1 MQGLYTIR
9 TNHIAMK
16 WVRLILLG
24 MLIVSGLT
32 GTAQQRMLNL
42 DRQERLR
49 LRDLNLTDDQK
60 RRLALLVQRERLQ
73 SLINQKDLNAILTD
87 KQKALLI
94 EWRNKRMSNPPDST
108 KKLTGQ

>member
-1 MQGLYTIR
+1 LQGLNTIR

-24 MLIVSGLT
+24 MLIGSGLT
-32 GTAQQRMLNL
+32 GTAQQRILNL
-42 DRQERLR
+42 NQQERLR

-60 RRLALLVQRERLQ
+60 RRLALLIQRERLQ
-73 SLINQKDLNAILTD
+73 SLINQKDLNAILTE

-94 EWRNKRMSNPPDST
+94 EWRNKRQGNKCDSVAT
-108 KKLTGQ
+108 KQ